1 MNHKTLTRKFI
12 IITAVI
18 LLMAL
23 VWSCRSKN
31 QSQDKPFT
39 WNRDTPLTYLSY
51 RSPTDARTQNVRSA
65 TSKKWG
71 LSYKSV
77 GGCIVTGK
85 LADSVYHHNRK
96 VNDAMNARFGK
107 NWEKQYIK
115 DYQQELARQNK
126 AMTLLN
132 KEPLIIK
139 KRKQLTKEYTD
150 IQIYLIPRSTPT
162 LYDAYISCYENRG
175 ENPRYI
181 QVYQYEVDIDKPT
194 VKLLND
200 KVKPL

>member
-12 IITAVI
+12 IIPAVI

-23 VWSCRSKN
+23 VGSCRRKL
-31 QSQDKPFT
+31 QSQDEPFV
-39 WNRDTPLTYLSY
+39 WSQKVPLTYLSY
-51 RSPTDARTQNVRSA
+51 GFPKDMRTQNVRSVL
-65 TSKKWG
+65 SKKWA
-71 LSYKSV
+71 LTDKSV
-77 GGCIVTGK
+77 AGCLVSRQLK
-85 LADSVYHHNRK
+85 DSVDHHNRK
-96 VNDAMNARFGK
+96 VKDAMNARFGK
-107 NWEKQYIK
+107 NWEKQYKI

-126 AMTLLN
+126 AIALLN

-150 IQIYLIPRSTPT
+150 IQIYLIPRSTPSV
-162 LYDAYISCYENRG
+162 YDAYISCYENRG

-181 QVYQYEVDIDKPT
+181 QVYQYEVDVDKPT